1 MTPRPDVSEERKR
14 QILEAAT
21 RVFARL
27 GFNKATMDDIVAE
40 SGLSK
45 GALYWYF
52 KSKDEI
58 IIAILDGFFN
68 EELGALQAM
77 DSLEG
82 SAKDILMEFTE
93 RTVADIQAMMS
104 LMPILFDFYALA
116 LRQMEVQTIFGN
128 YLRNYIDVLAPIIQR
143 GVDQREF
150 RPVDAQET
158 AIAMAAIFEGTILL
172 WGYDPE
178 IIDLPRHMKSSIH
191 LLLEGLEI

>member
-1 MTPRPDVSEERKR
+1 MTPRPDVSEERKG

-21 RVFARL
+21 QVFARL

-45 GALYWYF
+45 GTLYWYF

-58 IIAILDGFFN
+58 IIAILDSFFN

-77 DSLEG
+77 DNLEG
-82 SAKDILMEFTE
+82 SAKEILMRF
-93 RTVADIQAMMS
+93 ADHTAADMQEMMP

-116 LRQMEVQTIFGN
+116 LRQMEVQTIFGD
-128 YLRNYIDVLAPIIQR
+128 YLRNYLDVLTPIIQR
-143 GVDQREF
+143 GVDHGEF
-150 RPVDAQET
+150 RPVDAQKT
-158 AIAMAAIFEGTILL
+158 AIAMAAILEGTILL
-172 WGYDPE
+172 WGYDPK
-178 IIDLPRHMKSSIH
+178 IIDLPLHMKSGIH